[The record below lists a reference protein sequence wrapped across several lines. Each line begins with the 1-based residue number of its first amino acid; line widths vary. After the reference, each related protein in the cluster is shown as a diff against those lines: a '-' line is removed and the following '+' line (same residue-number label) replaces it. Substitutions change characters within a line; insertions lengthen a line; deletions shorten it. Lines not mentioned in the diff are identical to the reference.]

1 MAPEFYQK
9 GVVMRKRFSVVTVGA
24 IVIVSLFVGAM
35 INTVVSGDNIYEQI
49 NKFKD
54 VLSLT
59 EKFYVEDVDTQK
71 LTEAAV
77 NGLLG
82 QLDPHSVYIPASQLQ
97 KVNEEFQGS
106 FEGVGIEYLVLNDTL
121 LVVSPIVGGP
131 SEALGILSGDKIV
144 KINDT
149 SCVGITQNG
158 VQAKLRGPK
167 GSRVKVTIVRAGI
180 KDLLE
185 FEIVRDKIPLYTVD
199 SNFMLDDQTGYINVT
214 RFAATTH
221 DEFVSAV
228 SKMKSAGMKRLVLDI
243 RGNPGGYLEQAFRM
257 TDELMPRG
265 KKIVY
270 TKGRR
275 PEFDEEY
282 VSSGNGKF
290 EDISLI
296 VLVNAGSASASE
308 IVSGAV
314 QDWDR
319 WLIVG
324 ETTFGKGLVQRQY
337 DLKDGSAL
345 RLTIARYFTP
355 SGRAIQRPYG
365 EDKMQYQR
373 EAFERQE
380 NEGNNLSHNEEKDST
395 RPTFK
400 TAGGRK
406 VYGGGGITPDY
417 IVKAD
422 KLDEYSVQ
430 LRSKNIFLQYADKYL
445 DQNGAGLKSKYGKDV
460 ARYAEGFEV
469 TPAMLEDLQAM
480 ARSKGVEFKQELYD
494 KDLKYIKAFTKAYI
508 GRSLFGNEGSTRVM
522 LGVDSQFQ
530 KALTLFPEAE
540 EISKSL
546 SSLK

>member
-1 MAPEFYQK
+1 
-9 GVVMRKRFSVVTVGA
+9 MRKRFSAVTVGV

-35 INTVVSGDNIYEQI
+35 INTVVSGDNIYDQL

-71 LTEAAV
+71 LTEAAI

-97 KVNEEFQGS
+97 KVNEDFQGS
-106 FEGVGIEYLVLNDTL
+106 FEGVGIEYQVLNDTL
-121 LVVSPIVGGP
+121 LVVTPIVGGP
-131 SEALGILSGDKIV
+131 SEALGILAGDKII

-149 SCVGITQNG
+149 SCVGITQSG
-158 VQAKLRGPK
+158 VQTKLRGAK
-167 GSRVKVTIVRAGI
+167 GTHVKVTIVRAGI
-180 KDLLE
+180 KNLLD
-185 FEIVRDKIPLYTVD
+185 FDIVRDKIPLYTVD
-199 SNFMLDDQTGYINVT
+199 SSFMLDNETGYVDVT

-221 DEFVSAV
+221 DEFASAV
-228 SKMKSAGMKRLVLDI
+228 GKMKSVGMKRLVLDL

-257 TDELMPRG
+257 ADELMPKG

-275 PEFDEEY
+275 PEFSEEY

-290 EDISLI
+290 EDVSLI
-296 VLVNAGSASASE
+296 VLVNSGSASASE
-308 IVSGAV
+308 IVAGAV

-319 WLIVG
+319 GLIVG

-337 DLKDGSAL
+337 DLKDGSAF

-355 SGRAIQRPYG
+355 SGRIIQRPYG

-380 NEGNNLSHNEEKDST
+380 NEGDNLSHTEEKDST

-417 IVKAD
+417 IVKSD
-422 KLDEYSVQ
+422 KLNEYSVQ
-430 LRSKNIFLQYADKYL
+430 LRSKNIFLQYANKFL
-445 DQNGAGLKSKYGKDV
+445 DHNGTALRAKYGKD
-460 ARYAEGFEV
+460 AAMFAGEFEV
-469 TPAMLEDLQAM
+469 TPSMLDDMKSIAK
-480 ARSKGVEFKQELYD
+480 SKGIEFNQELYD
-494 KDLKYIKAFTKAYI
+494 KDLKFIKAFTKAYI
-508 GRSLFGNEGSTRVM
+508 GRSLFGNEGSARVM
-522 LGVDSQFQ
+522 LAVDNQFL
-530 KALTLFPEAE
+530 KAITLFPEAE

>member
-1 MAPEFYQK
+1 
-9 GVVMRKRFSVVTVGA
+9 MRKRFSVATVGLIA
-24 IVIVSLFVGAM
+24 VVSLFVGAM
-35 INTVVSGDNIYEQI
+35 LNNVISGDNIYEQI

-71 LTEAAV
+71 LTESAV
-77 NGLLG
+77 NGMLG
-82 QLDPHSVYIPASQLQ
+82 QLDPHSIYIPASQLQ

-106 FEGVGIEYLVLNDTL
+106 FEGVGIEYQVLNDTL
-121 LVVSPIVGGP
+121 LVVTPIVGGP
-131 SEALGILSGDKIV
+131 SEALGIQAGDKIV

-149 SCVGITQNG
+149 SCVGITQQG
-158 VQAKLRGPK
+158 VQQKLRGPK
-167 GSRVKVTIVRAGI
+167 GTRVKVSITRFGI

-185 FEIVRDKIPLYTVD
+185 YEIVRDKIPLYTVD

-221 DEFVSAV
+221 DEFVSGV
-228 SKMKSAGMKRLVLDI
+228 SKMKTAGMKRLVLDL
-243 RGNPGGYLEQAFRM
+243 RGNPGGFLEQAFRVA
-257 TDELMPRG
+257 DELMPKG

-275 PEFDEEY
+275 PEFSEDY
-282 VSSGNGKF
+282 TSSGNGKF
-290 EDISLI
+290 EDVTLI
-296 VLVNAGSASASE
+296 VLVNNGSASASE

-319 WLIVG
+319 GLVVG

-337 DLKDGSAL
+337 DLKDGSAF

-355 SGRAIQRPYG
+355 SGRIIQRPYG
-365 EDKMQYQR
+365 DDKMKYQR
-373 EAFERQE
+373 EAFERDETEGE
-380 NEGNNLSHNEEKDST
+380 NVTHDAEKDST
-395 RPTFK
+395 RPIFK

-422 KLDEYSVQ
+422 RLDEYSIQ

-445 DQNGAGLKSKYGKDV
+445 DRNGTEMKAKYGKD
-460 ARYAEGFEV
+460 AAKYGSGFEV
-469 TPAMLEDLQAM
+469 TQAMLDEIVALAK
-480 ARSKGVEFKQELYD
+480 SKGVEFKEDLYN

-508 GRSLFGNEGSTRVM
+508 GRTLFGNEGSSRVM
-522 LGVDSQFQ
+522 LGVDNQFQ

-540 EISKSL
+540 KISKSL
-546 SSLK
+546 TSLK